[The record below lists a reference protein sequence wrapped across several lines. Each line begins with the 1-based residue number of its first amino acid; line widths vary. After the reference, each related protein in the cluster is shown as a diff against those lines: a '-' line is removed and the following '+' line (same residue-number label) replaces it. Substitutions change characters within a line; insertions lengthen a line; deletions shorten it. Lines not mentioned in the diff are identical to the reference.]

1 MILYLDTSSLVKLY
15 VKEDGSDEV
24 KALLDKAR
32 VVATSQASYAEACA
46 AFARKYR
53 QGDFTDEQYRTVIT
67 NLQQHWGA
75 YFALDVSWPVS
86 KLAGELAE
94 RHSLRGFDAIHLA
107 SALIL
112 KTRLGSTIT
121 FSSSDHKLE
130 DAAQSESLEVSKRK

>member
-24 KALLDKAR
+24 KALFDGAR
-32 VVATSQASYAEACA
+32 VVATSQAAYAEACA
-46 AFARKYR
+46 AFAMKHR
-53 QGDFTDEQYRTVIT
+53 QGDFTDEQYHTVIT

-86 KLAGELAE
+86 KLAGVLAE
-94 RHSLRGFDAIHLA
+94 QHSLRGFDAIHLA

-112 KTRLGSTIT
+112 KTRLGSMIT

-130 DAAQSESLEVSKRK
+130 DAARSESLNISRRK

>member
-15 VKEDGSDEV
+15 VREDGSDEV
-24 KALLDKAR
+24 KALFDRAR
-32 VVATSQASYAEACA
+32 VVATSQAAYAEACA
-46 AFARKYR
+46 AFARKHR
-53 QGDFTDEQYRTVIT
+53 QGDFTDAQYHTVIT
-67 NLQQHWGA
+67 NLQRHWGA

-107 SALIL
+107 SALTL

-121 FSSSDHKLE
+121 FSSSDYTLE
-130 DAAQSESLEVSKRK
+130 DAAKSESLDVYQQK

>member
-24 KALLDKAR
+24 KALFDRAR
-32 VVATSQASYAEACA
+32 VVATSQAAYAEACA
-46 AFARKYR
+46 AFARKH
-53 QGDFTDEQYRTVIT
+53 QQCDFTDEQYHTVIS

-75 YFALDVSWPVS
+75 YFAIDVSWPVS
-86 KLAGELAE
+86 KLAGALAE
-94 RHSLRGFDAIHLA
+94 RHGLRGFDAIHLA

-112 KTRLGSTIT
+112 KTRLESTVT

-130 DAAQSESLEVSKRK
+130 DAAKSESLAISKRK

>member
-15 VKEDGSDEV
+15 VREDGSDEV
-24 KALLDKAR
+24 KALFDGAR
-32 VVATSQASYAEACA
+32 VVATSQVAYAEACA
-46 AFARKYR
+46 AFARKHR
-53 QGDFTDEQYRTVIT
+53 QGDFTDEQYHTVIT

-75 YFALDVSWPVS
+75 YFAIDVSWPVS
-86 KLAGELAE
+86 KLAGALAE

-107 SALIL
+107 SALTL

-130 DAAQSESLEVSKRK
+130 ATAQSESLEVSKRK

>member
-15 VKEDGSDEV
+15 VREDGSDEV
-24 KALLDKAR
+24 KALFDGAR
-32 VVATSQASYAEACA
+32 VVATSQVAYAEACA
-46 AFARKYR
+46 AFARKHR

-75 YFALDVSWPVS
+75 YFALDVSWPIS
-86 KLAGELAE
+86 KLAGALAE

-112 KTRLGSTIT
+112 KTRLGSMLT

-130 DAAQSESLEVSKRK
+130 DAARSESLNVSKRK

>member
-15 VKEDGSDEV
+15 VREDDSDEV
-24 KALLDKAR
+24 KALFDKAR
-32 VVATSQASYAEACA
+32 IVATSQVAYAEACA

-53 QGDFTDEQYRTVIT
+53 QGDFTNEQYHTVIT

-75 YFALDVSWPVS
+75 YFALDVSWPVA
-86 KLAGELAE
+86 KLAGVLAE
-94 RHSLRGFDAIHLA
+94 RHDLRGFDAIHLA

-121 FSSSDHKLE
+121 FSSADHKLE
-130 DAAQSESLEVSKRK
+130 DAAQSESLAIPKRK